1 MLTKNGWRTYLW
13 LALMLTQDKAIVS
26 LRDDDAER
34 GDAMRLVLT
43 QRKAASAYS
52 HDLAGQGET
61 DAASFGLCGEE
72 RNEDVGGYV
81 VGDKTGVV
89 AYVDDDGFLL
99 VGVSVEADEWFG
111 GRDGLQVIESL
122 YGIFQKICHYV

>member
-13 LALMLTQDKAIVS
+13 LALMLTLDKAIIS

-34 GDAMRLVLT
+34 GYALRFVLT
-43 QRKAASAYS
+43 KRKAASAYS
-52 HDLAGQGET
+52 HDLAGEGET

-81 VGDKTGVV
+81 VGD
-89 AYVDDDGFLL
+89 
-99 VGVSVEADEWFG
+99 
-111 GRDGLQVIESL
+111 
-122 YGIFQKICHYV
+122 